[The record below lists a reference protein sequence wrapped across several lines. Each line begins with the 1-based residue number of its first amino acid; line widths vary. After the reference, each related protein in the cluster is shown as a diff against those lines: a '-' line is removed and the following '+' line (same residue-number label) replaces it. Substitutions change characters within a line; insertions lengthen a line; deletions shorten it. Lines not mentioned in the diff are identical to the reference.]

1 MCQRAKPE
9 IVDLGEKFS
18 GKIKFVRMNVD
29 HAESR
34 AAVQKYGV
42 RATPTFV
49 VLDAAG
55 NVLTNIPGYPGYS
68 QFEQAFNQLLGES

>member
-1 MCQRAKPE
+1 
-9 IVDLGEKFS
+9 
-18 GKIKFVRMNVD
+18 MNVD